1 MTAQNI
7 DAPRVVT
14 LRPLDHYEAKV
25 TPWLWPG
32 RIPAGEVTVL
42 AGDGGLGKS
51 TLAAWLAAKVTTG
64 ELAGLTGMRSAWV
77 LLGEDDPARVL
88 KLRYR
93 AAGCDMRRVA
103 VIASAT
109 DQNATRGDELLV
121 LPDQFP
127 QLAAQVARSTPELLV
142 VDPLTA
148 FLGGGVDA
156 HRDGGQGGL
165 RAVLGP
171 LQRMAHEHGTTV
183 LVLAHL
189 NKGTGPAG
197 QRIAGSA
204 GVRNAARNVL
214 LLVQHP
220 DSRDAG
226 DDDGRR
232 LLGHEKCNGGPT
244 TATLDVTISSA
255 PAIGDHGKPLTLDD
269 GTPATTSLA
278 VVGEEAD
285 VDYRDALAAAST
297 APTADAPAGGRAEAE
312 EFLREA
318 LASGPVEVRTLNAEA
333 QVLGI
338 ADRTLKRARAAL
350 GVEASKAADGWVVS
364 LPSQEGQRGQGTKQG
379 HHPASGPL
387 GPIPFPQ
394 PPKAPVG
401 AGDSPPAGRP
411 SEQEER
417 QQGGQGGH
425 PTDVGPHGPLGP
437 LDASDPRHRG
447 TLAAILGETE
457 VA

>member
-1 MTAQNI
+1 MTALSET
-7 DAPRVVT
+7 PRVVT
-14 LRPLDHYEAKV
+14 VRPMSDYEAKV
-25 TPWLWPG
+25 TPWLWSG
-32 RIPAGEVTVL
+32 RIPAGEVSIL

-64 ELAGLTGMRSAWV
+64 ELRGLTGLRSAWV

-93 AAGCDMRRVA
+93 AAGCDMRRVG

-109 DQNATRGDELLV
+109 SSDGLRGDELLV
-121 LPDQFP
+121 LPEQMP
-127 QLAAQVARSTPELLV
+127 QLAAQVARSKPELLI

-165 RAVLGP
+165 RAVLSP
-171 LQRMAHEHGTTV
+171 LQRLAHEHGTTI

-189 NKGTGPAG
+189 NKGSGPAG

-214 LLVQHP
+214 LLVPHP
-220 DSRDAG
+220 DARDSG

-244 TATLDVTISSA
+244 TGTLEVTITSA
-255 PAIGDHGKPLTLDD
+255 PAIDDAGHALMLDD
-269 GTPATTSLA
+269 GSAATTSLA
-278 VVGEEAD
+278 IVGGDAD

-297 APTADAPAGGRAEAE
+297 APTVDSPAGGRAEAE

-318 LASGPVEVRTLNAEA
+318 LAAGPVEARTLSAEA

-338 ADRTLKRARAAL
+338 ADRTLKRARQAL
-350 GVEASKAADGWVVS
+350 GVVSRKEGTGWVLS
-364 LPSQEGQRGQGTKQG
+364 LPAPTSEGGQEGQGGQPTNAGT
-379 HHPASGPL
+379 L
-387 GPIPFPQ
+387 GLLEPDNHTQ
-394 PPKAPVG
+394 TPVTT
-401 AGDSPPAGRP
+401 GRI
-411 SEQEER
+411 
-417 QQGGQGGH
+417 QGGH
-425 PTDVGPHGPLGP
+425 LTGPIQEGHVKGATSNPTI
-437 LDASDPRHRG
+437 A
-447 TLAAILGETE
+447 TILGEVE
-457 VA
+457 